1 MHANCIWLVS
11 ASQLRKCQ
19 TSFFAASLL
28 FFVESSS
35 AGNWDFV
42 DFFYYPIVFPLHP
55 PGVQTVRDAV
65 EGLHTRTLAR
75 CTLIFTVGLESTRT
89 TRGQSRMH
97 VGSGC
102 KEVQRQSA
110 YTSQNK
116 PLCLSFSNI
125 IPENRFGKYNT
136 MKMQAALR
144 ATDTQLNHLTKSC
157 VWGFFVFKCLH
168 MQGGKKIP
176 ILLTTAA

>member
-28 FFVESSS
+28 FFVERSS
-35 AGNWDFV
+35 AANWDLV

-65 EGLHTRTLAR
+65 VGQHARTLAR
-75 CTLIFTVGLESTRT
+75 CTLLFTVGLESTRT
-89 TRGQSRMH
+89 TRGQSRIH

-116 PLCLSFSNI
+116 PCLSFSNI
-125 IPENRFGKYNT
+125 IPQKTDLENTTQWKCNLLWG
-136 MKMQAALR
+136 

-157 VWGFFVFKCLH
+157 VWVFFVFKCLH
-168 MQGGKKIP
+168 MQGGGEIP

>member
-28 FFVESSS
+28 FFVERSS

-144 ATDTQLNHLTKSC
+144 GHRHTAQSFDQVMCL
-157 VWGFFVFKCLH
+157 GFFCL
-168 MQGGKKIP
+168 
-176 ILLTTAA
+176 